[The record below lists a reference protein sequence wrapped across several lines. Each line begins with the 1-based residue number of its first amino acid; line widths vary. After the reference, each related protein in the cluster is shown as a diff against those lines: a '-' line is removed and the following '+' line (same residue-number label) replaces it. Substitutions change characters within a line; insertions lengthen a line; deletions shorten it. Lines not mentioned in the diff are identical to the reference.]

1 MKSLWLTAF
10 IALFLM
16 ACQESL
22 EDRCE
27 REAKDYTRK
36 NCPAQFDSNIRLDSL
51 TFERSTHTI
60 HYHYTMTGMADSE
73 AVMDRLDIAAVVKEE
88 LKNTTTMKVYKDY
101 KYNFKYTYRSSK
113 DKSRVW
119 GEVLLTAKDY

>member
-88 LKNTTTMKVYKDY
+88 LKNTTTMKVYKDHQ
-101 KYNFKYTYRSSK
+101 YNFKYTYRSSK

-119 GEVLLTAKDY
+119 GEVLLTANDY